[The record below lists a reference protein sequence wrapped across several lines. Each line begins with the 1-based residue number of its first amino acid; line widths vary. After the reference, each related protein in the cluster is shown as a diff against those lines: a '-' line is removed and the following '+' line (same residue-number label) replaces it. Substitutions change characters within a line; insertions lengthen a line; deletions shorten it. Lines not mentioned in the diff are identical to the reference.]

1 MPTLSQIAPFI
12 IAALLAM
19 AAIIPGLNAV
29 EQAIIDLKSSRKL
42 NAKEACYVTVEKES
56 RGKFTQFQIVSAQ
69 AICENQEGDKI
80 DSNYDPALLY
90 VCKFRQLVE
99 FSAVSGATSASVETQ
114 ASSTEAVAACKQYE
128 PKATTRR
135 AQP

>member
-19 AAIIPGLNAV
+19 AALIPGLNAV
-29 EQAIIDLKSSRKL
+29 EKAIKDLKASRKL
-42 NAKEACYVTVEKES
+42 NATEACYVTVEKES
-56 RGKFTQFQIVSAQ
+56 RGKFTQFQTATAQ
-69 AICENQEGDKI
+69 AICENQENDKI

-114 ASSTEAVAACKQYE
+114 ASSTEAVAACEQYE